1 MNFNFAAINLNGFLL
16 YALYNLYG
24 YFIDQKQTGLV
35 TNADLFFALQA
46 LGATLYTA
54 IQACMYPSGN
64 NQLNRSAKLLIASQ
78 WLFLAVYALLI
89 KVNKPLVSSK
99 SFIQVPNGA

>member
-35 TNADLFFALQA
+35 TEADLFFALHA

-54 IQACMYPSGN
+54 IQACIYPSGN
-64 NQLNRSAKLLIASQ
+64 NQLDKSAKLLIVAQ
-78 WLFLAVYALLI
+78 WLFLVVFAVLI
-89 KVNKPLVSSK
+89 NVHNQLDSSK
-99 SFIQVPNGA
+99 SFNQMLNGV